1 MSASPAGLAAIRIE
15 LAPGVSYDDG
25 RISDAVRGKEWPV
38 NGAAAA
44 IVRRLPATLAELEV
58 AVTATG
64 IPAPVAREH
73 VRRFVE
79 LLNRRYLVN
88 ARRPRGGLV
97 REHVARLQVALLA
110 GRWTGQPFPNRRA
123 TIDTSTYPRLIGSAA
138 RALAPAAARLS
149 VLSTAVLSLV
159 LAALGVRDLTAA
171 VVLGVSLGVGALVH
185 EIGHALL
192 LRGVPSAVTS
202 HGPRPAVLHRHVPGR
217 RGALVTAAGPMA
229 GVLLGAALL
238 VPAATFSL
246 GWLALVAIVSASQ
259 AAGFTCL
266 SADGRKLCAL
276 H

>member
-1 MSASPAGLAAIRIE
+1 MHAVLGAGWCGSTSPGCRSPCWPAGGRGSRSRTG
-15 LAPGVSYDDG
+15 APPSTPG
-25 RISDAVRGKEWPV
+25 
-38 NGAAAA
+38 
-44 IVRRLPATLAELEV
+44 
-58 AVTATG
+58 
-64 IPAPVAREH
+64 
-73 VRRFVE
+73 
-79 LLNRRYLVN
+79 
-88 ARRPRGGLV
+88 
-97 REHVARLQVALLA
+97 
-110 GRWTGQPFPNRRA
+110 
-123 TIDTSTYPRLIGSAA
+123 TYPRLIGSAA

-149 VLSTAVLSLV
+149 VLSAAVLSLV
-159 LAALGVRDLTAA
+159 LAAFGVRDVTAA